1 MKIQP
6 CSAAL
11 VLALLCAGSII
22 LSAATITVSNTADS
36 GAGSLRAAL
45 AGAAN
50 GDTID
55 ATGVTG
61 TITLTSGQL
70 LINHDLSINGPGP
83 TNLAIDGNFPN
94 TMNRVFLV
102 MNGVTVS
109 ISGLAITNGHISGN
123 GGGIFNFGSTLT
135 LSNCAISGN
144 FSDGAG
150 GGIFSFSSPS
160 GSGTR
165 LTIINS

>member
-22 LSAATITVSNTADS
+22 LSAATITISNTADS

-70 LINHDLSINGPGP
+70 IITTSLNINGPGP

-94 TMNRVFLV
+94 TTNRVLLV

-109 ISGLAITNGHISGN
+109 ISGLAITNGHTIGD
-123 GGGIFNFGSTLT
+123 GGGILNRQSALT
-135 LSNCAISGN
+135 LSNCTLSGN
-144 FSDGAG
+144 FSDSAG
-150 GGIFSFSSPS
+150 GGVLSVGSPI
-160 GSGTR
+160 GSAT
-165 LTIINS
+165 LTIINSI